1 MPGKGRRSVVDKMDL
16 DLIPIMNLVSILIPF
31 LLLASGQVQ
40 LAIIDSAMPAIGA
53 PSEAEPPE
61 EEEEPPLNLSVV
73 ITDKGFSIKHN
84 KMPKPE
90 GEAAVAATEEGD
102 EDKPTIPCKD
112 EQGVDLT
119 KCETPDHYDYL
130 GLTKELRDVQKEYAQ
145 PDDNNVILAPESKV
159 QYEVLIRTMDASRD
173 EMGLG
178 DNAKMDENGV
188 VNELFPFVV
197 VAGGL

>member
-1 MPGKGRRSVVDKMDL
+1 MAGKGRRSVTGDMQL

-40 LAIIDSAMPAIGA
+40 LAIIDSTMPAIGA

-73 ITDKGFSIKHN
+73 ITEKGFSIKHN
-84 KMPKPE
+84 KMPKLE
-90 GEAAVAATEEGD
+90 GEAAPVPAEGEEDG
-102 EDKPTIPCKD
+102 PTLPCKD
-112 EQGVDLT
+112 DRGEPVT
-119 KCETPDHYDYL
+119 KCETPDSYDYL
-130 GLTKELRDVQKEYAQ
+130 GLTKNLVEVQKEYART
-145 PDDNNVILAPESKV
+145 DDTSVILAPESKV
-159 QYEVLIRTMDASRD
+159 QYEVLIRTMDATRD
-173 EMGLG
+173 ELGLG
-178 DNAKMDENGV
+178 DQANMDEDGK

>member
-1 MPGKGRRSVVDKMDL
+1 MAGKGRRSVTGDMQL

-40 LAIIDSAMPAIGA
+40 LAIIDSTMPAIGA

-73 ITDKGFSIKHN
+73 ITQKGFSIKHN
-84 KMPKPE
+84 KMPKLEGDAAPEPAE
-90 GEAAVAATEEGD
+90 GE
-102 EDKPTIPCKD
+102 EDGPTLPCKD
-112 EQGVDLT
+112 DQGEPLT
-119 KCETPDHYDYL
+119 KCETADSYDYV
-130 GLTKELRDVQKEYAQ
+130 GLTKNLVEVQKEYART
-145 PDDNNVILAPESKV
+145 DDTSVILAPESKV
-159 QYEVLIRTMDASRD
+159 QYEVLIRTMDATRD
-173 EMGLG
+173 ELGLG
-178 DNAKMDENGV
+178 DQANMDEDGK